1 MIYLPRVED
10 ALSPVTVE
18 AAPLGPARGSETILL
33 VEDEGPVRELTR
45 RCLEQR
51 GYAVLPAASAEEA
64 VDVLA
69 AHRGPLDM
77 LLTDVVMPGASGP
90 DLARRL
96 TRERP
101 DLHVLFVSGYPD
113 DSPGSAGLLEPG
125 SAFLQKPF
133 TADTL
138 ARKVRDVLDARAA
151 LGAGIG

>member
-1 MIYLPRVED
+1 
-10 ALSPVTVE
+10 
-18 AAPLGPARGSETILL
+18 
-33 VEDEGPVRELTR
+33 
-45 RCLEQR
+45 
-51 GYAVLPAASAEEA
+51 
-64 VDVLA
+64 
-69 AHRGPLDM
+69 M

-138 ARKVRDVLDARAA
+138 ARKVRDVLDARAT
-151 LGAGIG
+151 AGIG